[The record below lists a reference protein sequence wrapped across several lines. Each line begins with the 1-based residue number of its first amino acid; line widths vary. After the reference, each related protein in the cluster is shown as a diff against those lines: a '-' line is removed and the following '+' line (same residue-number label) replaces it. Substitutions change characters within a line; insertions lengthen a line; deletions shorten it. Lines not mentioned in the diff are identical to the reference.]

1 MEKQRFVFLIGS
13 LKKGG
18 AERNLSRVASSLSV
32 RGHSVYLILF
42 EKKIEYPLDTGVQ
55 IVDLA
60 IEQYKNKLVKL
71 LMIYWRVTATVW
83 RIRPRYAISF
93 TRLGGQFL
101 ASTLYPRV
109 MTRYDAYPFFFKKR
123 KWITSMI
130 MFNLPNVR
138 KVICPSSELRR
149 HVRKYYMRKSKLHL
163 LYNPVPD
170 ITSSALDTPVVT
182 PRPYFVVV
190 GRLHPQKRIEVIF
203 EAFAGSVARDSY
215 DLMILGEGYDEAR
228 LRKRAADLGIQD
240 KVIFKGFLADPY
252 PIMRHARALL
262 SASSKEGFPNVLVE
276 SLFLDVPVLAAD
288 CLTGPSEII
297 VDGVNGY
304 LFPVGDVAALRKHI
318 DLLVTDEARY
328 QTLRRQAKG
337 SVAKFDQDLI
347 LSQWMEVLAIN

>member
-1 MEKQRFVFLIGS
+1 MKKQRFVFLIGS

-18 AERNLSRVASSLSV
+18 AERNLSRVASALSA
-32 RGHSVYLILF
+32 RGHAVHLILF
-42 EKKIEYPLDTGVQ
+42 EKKIEYPLDAGVQ
-55 IVDLA
+55 IIDLA
-60 IEQYKNKLVKL
+60 LSQYKNKLVKL
-71 LMIYWRVTATVW
+71 FMIYWRVTSTVW
-83 RIRPRYAISF
+83 SIRPRYALSF

-109 MTRYDAYPFFFKKR
+109 ITRYDAYPFFFKKR

-149 HVRKYYMRKSKLHL
+149 HVRKYYVRKSKLHL

-170 ITSSALDTPVVT
+170 VASSTLDTPVAT
-182 PRPYFVVV
+182 SRPYFVVV
-190 GRLHPQKRIEVIF
+190 GRLHPQKRIEVIL
-203 EAFAGSVARDSY
+203 EAFAGSVARASY
-215 DLMILGEGYDEAR
+215 DVMILGDGYDEAR
-228 LRKRAADLGIQD
+228 LRKRAEELGLQD
-240 KVIFKGFLADPY
+240 RVIFKGFLADPY
-252 PIMRHARALL
+252 PMMRHARALL

-276 SLFLDVPVLAAD
+276 SLFLEVPVLAAD

-304 LFPVGDVAALRKHI
+304 LFPVGDAATLRKQI
-318 DLLVTDEARY
+318 DLLVTDEALY
-328 QTLRRQAKG
+328 QTLRQQAKG

-347 LSQWMEVLAIN
+347 LNQWMEVLA